1 MKRAIVD
8 ALEWACRH
16 TDPLNRVPGWSRVY
30 RCQLARASR
39 WLDGRW
45 ETGRWPQH
53 NDEEWEE
60 WWENLPEE
68 EYGEGHWHAW

>member
-1 MKRAIVD
+1 
-8 ALEWACRH
+8 
-16 TDPLNRVPGWSRVY
+16 
-30 RCQLARASR
+30 
-39 WLDGRW
+39 LDGRW
-45 ETGRWPQH
+45 QTGRWPQH